1 MHTHARAPYG
11 TVQGEL
17 ALKALEFA
25 QTGMPMTA
33 LSAAF
38 APLRLPA
45 HERDRL
51 REVLYPWAWRAGSR
65 CADLVS
71 LDYEVGVVFYT
82 SLDSL
87 WTLIVDPWQ
96 LTHGLK
102 GLLGFQIFTIE

>member
-1 MHTHARAPYG
+1 M
-11 TVQGEL
+11 QGEL

-71 LDYEVGVVFYT
+71 LDYEVGILF
-82 SLDSL
+82 
-87 WTLIVDPWQ
+87 
-96 LTHGLK
+96 
-102 GLLGFQIFTIE
+102 